1 MATLIVRKDP
11 KSLWRMAANA
21 TDLAD
26 YNGINATE
34 FDQVDISDAD
44 FLSLRTNQKKYDTD
58 TDSVVALGE
67 GENGNLPSEDILKEY
82 LSETVV
88 KLKLFIDN
96 NGGDQFAT
104 QCQNYKTVLEGVDT
118 SSLSYPINWEK
129 HCLDNG
135 IIFLHPLQI
144 G

>member
-1 MATLIVRKDP
+1 MATLIIRKNP

-26 YNGINATE
+26 YNGINDTE

-58 TDSVVALGE
+58 TDSVVAFGE
-67 GENGNLPSEDILKEY
+67 GEHGNVPSEDVLKEY
-82 LSETVV
+82 LAETIV
-88 KLKLFIDN
+88 KLKLFMDN
-96 NGGDQFAT
+96 NVGDQFAT

-118 SSLSYPINWEK
+118 SSLTYPINWEK

>member
-1 MATLIVRKDP
+1 MATLIVRKNP

-26 YNGINATE
+26 YNGINDTE
-34 FDQVDISDAD
+34 FDLVDVSDAD
-44 FLSLRTNQKKYDTD
+44 FQSLRTNQKKYDAD
-58 TDSVVALGE
+58 TGSVVDLAE
-67 GENGNLPSEDILKEY
+67 GETGDQLSETNLKTY
-82 LSETVV
+82 LSEVTD

-96 NGGDQFAT
+96 NVGDQFAT

-118 SSLSYPINWEK
+118 SSLSYPLNWEK